1 MFSISRKGIATND
14 LYNESNQKGDTMMVA
29 CARIRFA
36 VLPMLLAVFALAGCG
51 GSAVAPTSAIG
62 STAAPPTAKANLAP
76 DFAIP
81 SPERWYNSAPLTLAG
96 LRGKPVL
103 LVFWSD
109 I

>member
-1 MFSISRKGIATND
+1 
-14 LYNESNQKGDTMMVA
+14 MVA
-29 CARIRFA
+29 CTRIRFFA
-36 VLPMLLAVFALAGCG
+36 VLPVLLAVFALAGCG
-51 GSAVAPTSAIG
+51 GAAVAPTSAIG
-62 STAAPPTAKANLAP
+62 STAVSAPTTAAPIAAKANLAP

-81 SPERWYNSAPLTLAG
+81 SPERWYNSPPLTLAG